1 MISGELIAVF
11 AYGPF
16 VLIGAGLYLLLVLR

>member
-1 MISGELIAVF
+1 MVSETLISVF
-11 AYGPF
+11 AYGPI